1 VTLLQRRRQ
10 QQLRLDWTFGHA
22 PIVCGLDPRAF
33 PLELAPNPL
42 GCCCCCIGGSCHSAE
57 LQNFRT
63 SELFFF
69 SEKQV
74 YEKHTRSC
82 GKFLQETNADRIQEL
97 RRKTNV
103 GSSKWRD
110 QLAKNAKNKQAKKQL
125 FPIEE
130 RRRRRRRSRSED
142 ICITHQIRIDPPAA
156 NKLLLLFFAQTLQS
170 ETLLLLLLIVYSCC
184 Y

>member
-1 VTLLQRRRQ
+1 VCVCVREREREREFLLTFHLKDLQEFVTLLQRRRQ

-42 GCCCCCIGGSCHSAE
+42 GRCCCCIGGSCHSAE

-63 SELFFF
+63 SELYCFVLFFLF
-69 SEKQV
+69 RKTGLLKTHALLWE
-74 YEKHTRSC
+74 
-82 GKFLQETNADRIQEL
+82 FLQETNADRIQEL

-103 GSSKWRD
+103 ETSEWRD

-125 FPIEE
+125 FPTEE
-130 RRRRRRRSRSED
+130 RRRSKSQK
-142 ICITHQIRIDPPAA
+142 ICSNSSDQ
-156 NKLLLLFFAQTLQS
+156 N
-170 ETLLLLLLIVYSCC
+170 
-184 Y
+184 